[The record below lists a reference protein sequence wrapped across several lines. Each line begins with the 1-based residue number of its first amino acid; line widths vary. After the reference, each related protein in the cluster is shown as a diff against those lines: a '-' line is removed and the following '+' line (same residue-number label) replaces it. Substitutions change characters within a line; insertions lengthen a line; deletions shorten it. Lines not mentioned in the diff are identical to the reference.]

1 MENKQYLENCGQVCI
16 DQYKE
21 PRFGGEWWTVKKNGK
36 VGTTQSIMNQL
47 AVLVMEGI
55 NQILY
60 WSKVWLDVWF
70 KEKVLAIVG
79 QMSQR

>member
-1 MENKQYLENCGQVCI
+1 
-16 DQYKE
+16 
-21 PRFGGEWWTVKKNGK
+21 
-36 VGTTQSIMNQL
+36 MNQL
-47 AVLVMEGI
+47 AMLAMGGI

-60 WSKVWLDVWF
+60 WSEVWLDVWF

>member
-1 MENKQYLENCGQVCI
+1 MNSK
-16 DQYKE
+16 
-21 PRFGGEWWTVKKNGK
+21 KKNGK
-36 VGTTQSIMNQL
+36 VGTTQSIMNQCLSTQL
-47 AVLVMEGI
+47 AVLAMGGI

-60 WSKVWLDVWF
+60 WSEVWLGVWF